1 MRAKKVDAN
10 QKHVMKLCRQIPGL
24 SVVSIH
30 TVGKGVPDL
39 LVGFR
44 GVNYLVELKD
54 GAKVKSAK
62 KLTPDEEEFHA
73 NWKGQVCV
81 AESIDDILKIIK

>member
-1 MRAKKVDAN
+1 
-10 QKHVMKLCRQIPGL
+10 MKLCRQIPGL

-39 LVGFR
+39 LVGFK